1 MKKFNVEGYDIEFDE
16 PTKCQKISEILG
28 KNNEVLYA
36 DFKSDNSID
45 YLNDKPELR
54 QKLTEYFLFRFYK
67 AYVSQELISKEHL
80 KKNDILKVNSPIL
93 YDADGNKIE
102 HNEPADLLLL
112 DDETGECVAL
122 VYVNKLKQ
130 INKIKDV
137 DIRQHE
143 YEKISVWQ
151 RSIVEYR
158 VGDRTVSGVVLGIGL
173 DFYYLIDKEDYFALL
188 FGKKECKE
196 VVLRFVR
203 KDCFE
208 SLLCRLDETYIR
220 FNQFIKGNCKTISY
234 LKKFEKE
241 NIN

>member
-16 PTKCQKISEILG
+16 PTKCQKINEILC
-28 KNNEVLYA
+28 KNNEVINIDYNVN
-36 DFKSDNSID
+36 DPID
-45 YLNDKPELR
+45 YLKDKPELR
-54 QKLTEYFLFRFYK
+54 QKLTEYFLLRFYK
-67 AYVSQELISKEHL
+67 AYVSQELIGKEHL
-80 KKNDILKVNSPIL
+80 KKNDILKVNNPIL

-102 HNEPADLLLL
+102 HNELADLLLL
-112 DDETGECVAL
+112 DDETGECIAS

-130 INKIKDV
+130 VNKIKDV
-137 DIRQHE
+137 DIRQYE

-151 RSIVEYR
+151 RSIVEYK

-208 SLLCRLDETYIR
+208 KLLCRLDRTYIR
-220 FNQFIKGNCKTISY
+220 FNQFIKYNCKTI
-234 LKKFEKE
+234 
-241 NIN
+241 NN